1 MDYKLLINGE
11 LVAGAR
17 ALDVINPAMGK
28 PFAVASRADEAQLNS
43 AVAAAKRAFPAWSAL
58 PVDQRRAKLLAW
70 ADAIEA
76 RIPELAALLVAEQ
89 GKPMPEAMFET
100 GLVPAALRI
109 ISASELAPRVLQ
121 ENATTRVIRHNTPLG
136 VVAAIAPWNF
146 PVMLMMLKVIPALI
160 TGNTVVAKPA
170 PTTPLT
176 MLLLGQIAAN
186 VLPPGV
192 LNVIVVDDDLGSLLT
207 GHSDVAKIA
216 FTGSTATGRKVM
228 QSAVSTFKRLT
239 LELGGN
245 DAAIVLDDVDVK
257 AVAQKV
263 YMAAMMNAGQICV
276 AAKRVYVPSRLYDGF
291 CEELATL
298 AKFTVV
304 GDGAREGTQM
314 GPIQNRRQYDRLRE
328 YLADAHDHG
337 KIIAG
342 GAPLP
347 GDGYFIPPTIVRD
360 IPDNTRLVREEQ
372 FGPVLP
378 VLRYED
384 IDDAIRRAN
393 DNEYGLAGT
402 IWTADPQRAVDIA
415 MKIDTG
421 TVWINKHLD
430 LHFDV
435 AMGGAKYSGLG
446 EAMGQEGLE
455 AYTQRKVID
464 VALQG

>member
-1 MDYKLLINGE
+1 MINGE

-43 AVAAAKRAFPAWSAL
+43 AVAAAKRAFPTWSAL
-58 PVDQRRAKLLAW
+58 PVDQRRTKLLAW
-70 ADAIEA
+70 AEAIEA

-109 ISASELAPRVLQ
+109 VSASELAPRVLQ

-192 LNVIVVDDDLGSLLT
+192 LNVIVDDNDLGSLLT
-207 GHSDVAKIA
+207 GHPDVAKIA
-216 FTGSTATGRKVM
+216 FTGSTTTGRKVM
-228 QSAVSTFKRLT
+228 QSAVSTLKRLT

-298 AKFTVV
+298 ARFTVV

-314 GPIQNRRQYDRLRE
+314 GPIQNRRQFDRLGE
-328 YLADAHDHG
+328 YLADAHEHG

-360 IPDNTRLVREEQ
+360 IPDDTRLVREEQ

-378 VLRYED
+378 VLRYDD

-402 IWTADPQRAVDIA
+402 IWTADPQRAVGIA

>member
-1 MDYKLLINGE
+1 
-11 LVAGAR
+11 
-17 ALDVINPAMGK
+17 
-28 PFAVASRADEAQLNS
+28 
-43 AVAAAKRAFPAWSAL
+43 
-58 PVDQRRAKLLAW
+58 
-70 ADAIEA
+70 
-76 RIPELAALLVAEQ
+76 
-89 GKPMPEAMFET
+89 
-100 GLVPAALRI
+100 
-109 ISASELAPRVLQ
+109 
-121 ENATTRVIRHNTPLG
+121 
-136 VVAAIAPWNF
+136 
-146 PVMLMMLKVIPALI
+146 
-160 TGNTVVAKPA
+160 
-170 PTTPLT
+170 
-176 MLLLGQIAAN
+176 
-186 VLPPGV
+186 
-192 LNVIVVDDDLGSLLT
+192 
-207 GHSDVAKIA
+207 
-216 FTGSTATGRKVM
+216 
-228 QSAVSTFKRLT
+228 
-239 LELGGN
+239 
-245 DAAIVLDDVDVK
+245 
-257 AVAQKV
+257 
-263 YMAAMMNAGQICV
+263 
-276 AAKRVYVPSRLYDGF
+276 VYVPSRLYDGF

-298 AKFTVV
+298 ARFTVV

-314 GPIQNRRQYDRLRE
+314 GPIQNRRQFDRLGE
-328 YLADAHDHG
+328 YLADAHEHG

-360 IPDNTRLVREEQ
+360 IPDDTRLVREEQ

-378 VLRYED
+378 VLRYDD

-402 IWTADPQRAVDIA
+402 IWTADPQRAVGIA